1 MMSASTP
8 TTLRKVL
15 VSTALATTC
24 GPLPAFLVA
33 SQAVQIEQDL
43 DFGPALLGATIAISF
58 VVAALFSTSMGGLT
72 ERLGG
77 SRSLRYATFLNATVM
92 LTIAVAA
99 RSWWMLAVLAAVAG
113 LGNALTQP
121 AANVLMAR
129 TIPPERHGIA
139 FAIKQS
145 AMPFAALVGGA
156 AVPLVT
162 LTLGWRWTFVFA
174 GLAAVAAGATLPD
187 DRRVVRTGG
196 VSAAAAPQAPPVP
209 PPPAGAV
216 RRTSAR
222 ARLDT
227 PLPVLLV
234 LAAAVAFGASVASA
248 QVAFLVSGAVEAGV
262 AEGAAG
268 LLLTFGSAL
277 GIVSRLANGVRADRR
292 GGRHLPVVALMLCGG
307 AAAYVLYAVQA
318 PWAYLVATPL
328 AFAAGWAWPGL
339 FNLAVVRA
347 NPRAPGLATAIT
359 QTGTYVGAG
368 FGPLLFG
375 VVAAG
380 AGYGWAWLGATG
392 AALVA
397 AALTVLGRS
406 RLRRRRGSIVGAP
419 PARPAH

>member
-1 MMSASTP
+1 M
-8 TTLRKVL
+8 
-15 VSTALATTC
+15 STALATTC
-24 GPLPAFLVA
+24 GPLPAFLIG
-33 SQAVQIEQDL
+33 SQAVQIEEEL

-58 VVAALFSTSMGGLT
+58 GIAALLSTSMGGLT

-77 SRSLRYATFLNATVM
+77 SRSLRCATLLNATVL
-92 LTIAVAA
+92 LTIALAA
-99 RSWWMLAVLAAVAG
+99 RAWWTLAALAAVAG

-121 AANVLMAR
+121 AANVLLAR
-129 TIPPERHGIA
+129 TIPPERHGVA

-145 AMPFAALVGGA
+145 AMPFATLVGGA

-162 LTLGWRWTFVFA
+162 LTLGWRWTFVVA

-187 DRRVVRTGG
+187 DRRVVGARGPGTT
-196 VSAAAAPQAPPVP
+196 AAPPAPPVP
-209 PPPAGAV
+209 PAPPPPTSAV
-216 RRTSAR
+216 RRSAW

-227 PLPVLLV
+227 PLPILVV

-262 AEGAAG
+262 TEGAAG

-277 GIVSRLANGVRADRR
+277 GIASRLANGVRADRR
-292 GGRHLPVVALMLCGG
+292 GGRHLPVVALMLGGG
-307 AAAYVLYAVQA
+307 AAAYLVYAVQE
-318 PWAYLVATPL
+318 PWAYLIATPL

-347 NPRAPGLATAIT
+347 NPRVPGLATAIT

-375 VVAAG
+375 VVVAG
-380 AGYGWAWLGATG
+380 VGYGWAWLGAAW

-397 AALTVLGRS
+397 AGLTVLGRTL
-406 RLRRRRGSIVGAP
+406 LRRHRGSAVGVP
-419 PARPAH
+419 PVG